1 MAFTHGK
8 DAKVLIDEFD
18 MSSDLTQYNFG
29 LATQTVDVTT
39 MGAADRVYLA
49 GLNEGSIS
57 VQGVFNNATDATD
70 EELSALR
77 GVETVISASP
87 QSFTAIGDRVH
98 MVNGFLDDYSPRS
111 TVNDAV
117 RFSSGVTASAG
128 AFFGRALHHN
138 FQESSTG
145 TLASID
151 AGASY
156 APSTN
161 GAVAFLHVTE
171 FNGTDA
177 TVTIEDAATE
187 PTYGSLVAF
196 TQVTALGSEKV
207 SVAGNVERFT
217 RINLT
222 GTFTTITFVV
232 SFARQLS

>member
-1 MAFTHGK
+1 MFTHGK
-8 DAKVLIDEFD
+8 DAKVLVDQFD
-18 MSSDLTQYNFG
+18 MSADLTQYNFG
-29 LATQTVDVTT
+29 LSTQTVDVTT
-39 MGAADRVYLA
+39 FSNADRVYLP

-57 VQGVFNNATDATD
+57 VQGVFNNATDRTD

-77 GVETVISASP
+77 GAETVISASP
-87 QSFTAIGDRVH
+87 QSFAAIGDQAH

-128 AFFGRALHHN
+128 AFLGVTIHHN
-138 FQESSTG
+138 NQESTTG
-145 TLASID
+145 TFASVD

-161 GAVAFLHVTE
+161 GAAAFLHVTQ
-171 FNGTDA
+171 FDGTNA

-196 TQVTALGSEKV
+196 TQVTAVGSEKV
-207 SVAGNVERFT
+207 TVAGNVERFV

-232 SFARQLS
+232 TFARLLT